1 LPTLVTRYL
10 PSVIAMGVPL
20 VSVIVMGDPW
30 TDAVMTIVPLLESS
44 SNSLILLVL
53 DKEIAWLRLMSI
65 ELGGTAGAQADNQAK
80 AKIKVTTVITVFIFT
95 ENLTY
100 LTHITSRNMN
110 DLNTLYTIKQLNLDN
125 TWGYLKVKENHA
137 PG

>member
-1 LPTLVTRYL
+1 
-10 PSVIAMGVPL
+10 MGVPL

-65 ELGGTAGAQADNQAK
+65 ELGGTAGAQADNHAK
-80 AKIKVTTVITVFIFT
+80 TKIKVTTVITVVIFT

-110 DLNTLYTIKQLNLDN
+110 DLNTLYTIKQLNLDD
-125 TWGYLKVKENHA
+125 T
-137 PG
+137 